1 MTRLPQKPVIS
12 TIMGFFRFLNCKSQ
26 DGQHR
31 FWFTGDMEAVGE
43 TLLLNQGQ
51 LQPISVLKVGH
62 HGSRTSSG
70 EEFLRAL
77 APQYAI
83 ISVGYGNRFGHPH
96 PEALRRLT
104 TRGIDVYRT
113 DRDGAVIFYS
123 DGKTLA
129 VEKFIQEGAGE

>member
-1 MTRLPQKPVIS
+1 MVDGVSFRLVQALAAPSGPAGSGGRTTNELSAVLQVEY
-12 TIMGFFRFLNCKSQ
+12 
-26 DGQHR
+26 GQHR

-83 ISVGYGNRFGHPH
+83 
-96 PEALRRLT
+96 T
-104 TRGIDVYRT
+104 
-113 DRDGAVIFYS
+113 
-123 DGKTLA
+123 
-129 VEKFIQEGAGE
+129 